1 LFPTPPL
8 DHAGSAGYPRRLFKE
23 AAVPIP
29 TFPEKLNLCVEL
41 VDENVRRGRG
51 DRTAVLYGDERY
63 TYREVLENVCRAANL
78 LQQLGLQRE
87 QRVLLMLSDH
97 PEFVWFWFAAVRMG
111 AVVSAVNPEAKPEE
125 LAYYLEYTRSKI
137 LVAEERLVGGGVD
150 LAKARHLAATVVC
163 RGPGPAP
170 AGTTRWE
177 DVHARLSADHAPAD
191 TLAEDVGVFLYTSGS
206 TGFPKAVVHRH
217 VDFLYNTHA
226 YALPVLQYGQDD
238 VTVGVP
244 KLFFGYA
251 LGTNLLFPFQV
262 GAATAL
268 FAEKS
273 TPERVLQEI
282 TRRRATVLTSVPA
295 MLSGMLHAETPPGT
309 YDWSSVR
316 VAISAGEALLGELYT
331 RYREKFGHEVLD
343 GIGSAELFHIY
354 VTNRFDDV
362 TVGSLGRVVEGYEAK
377 ICDDDG
383 RELPDGE
390 LGALWI
396 KGESAGLGYFMRTA
410 ATRASFR
417 GEWYVS
423 ADKFRR
429 DEQGRFW
436 YGGRTDDLLKVGG
449 RFLAP
454 IEVENALLAHP
465 AVAEVAVVGY
475 RDDEGLEKPRA
486 FVVPKAGHAA
496 GEKLAAELQDF
507 AKQKL
512 QPWKYPRQIVF
523 QDSLPRSDRG
533 KVLKSA
539 LRER

>member
-1 LFPTPPL
+1 M
-8 DHAGSAGYPRRLFKE
+8 
-23 AAVPIP
+23 PIP
-29 TFPEKLNLCVEL
+29 AFPERLNLCVEL
-41 VDENVRRGRG
+41 VDENVRQGRG
-51 DRTAVLYGDERY
+51 DRVAVLYGDESY
-63 TYREVLENVCRAANL
+63 TYRQVLENVCRAANL
-78 LQQLGLQRE
+78 LAELGLQRE

-111 AVVSAVNPEAKPEE
+111 AVVSAVNPDAKPEE
-125 LAYYLEYTRSKI
+125 LAYYLEYTRSRV
-137 LVAEERLVGGGVD
+137 LVAEERLVGTSVD
-150 LAKARHLAATVVC
+150 LGAARHLAATVVC
-163 RGPGPAP
+163 RGAGGPP
-170 AGTTRWE
+170 SAGVIRWE
-177 DVHARLSADHAPAD
+177 DVRSRLSADHAPAD

-226 YALPVLQYGQDD
+226 YALPVLRYTPDD

-251 LGTNLLFPFQV
+251 LGTNLLFPFKV
-262 GAATAL
+262 GATTAL

-273 TPERVLQEI
+273 TPERVLEEI
-282 TRRRATVLTSVPA
+282 SRRRATVLTSVPA
-295 MLSGMLHAETPPGT
+295 MLSGMLHADTPPGR

-354 VTNRFDDV
+354 ITNRPGDV
-362 TVGSLGRVVEGYEAK
+362 TVGSLGRVVEGYEAR
-377 ICDDDG
+377 ICDDEG

-465 AVAEVAVVGY
+465 AVEEVAVVGY
-475 RDDEGLEKPRA
+475 RDEEGLEKPRA
-486 FVVPKAGHAA
+486 FVVPKKGHE
-496 GEKLAAELQDF
+496 GTPELAAELQAF

-523 QDSLPRSDRG
+523 RESLPRSDRG
-533 KVLKSA
+533 KVLKTA
-539 LRER
+539 LRD